1 VLCVKD
7 GQSVFARVAKPAP
20 LRQRPTL
27 QGLDVANA
35 EQVFVK
41 LREQKILVKNVG
53 KMHNLLHDCLRVTV
67 SSAEENASFL
77 AAFAASLETT

>member
-1 VLCVKD
+1 
-7 GQSVFARVAKPAP
+7 